1 MIVLY
6 LCLEPQLISF
16 IYFFLLFLRHEKKKK
31 KKKKKGKE
39 KLMEEC
45 GNTRGV

>member
-31 KKKKKGKE
+31 KREREVNG
-39 KLMEEC
+39 
-45 GNTRGV
+45 GVWKHKRRLI